1 MLNVLTGD
9 TFDARVLQN
18 GPDEF
23 RVAFVPFHSGSYK
36 LDVSILDKPLGLH
49 EFQVK
54 PREKPQGI
62 IFVYDFVN
70 IIFSG
75 KMYTFF
81 HFIITFITFFAYS
94 LIF

>member
-1 MLNVLTGD
+1 MLCIEGRLVYVYQFSEIKRCVKIVLYLLNVLTGD
-9 TFDARVLQN
+9 TFDARVVQN

-62 IFVYDFVN
+62 TFVYMTSS
-70 IIFSG
+70 I
-75 KMYTFF
+75 
-81 HFIITFITFFAYS
+81 
-94 LIF
+94 

>member
-81 HFIITFITFFAYS
+81 LFIITFITLFTYS
-94 LIF
+94 LVF